1 MYYVMS
7 KHPSFKSE
15 NTEVL
20 SAEKVPVTRMEHYIK
35 DALCSFGDADFNQKR
50 NIFIF
55 MPKQTK

>member
-1 MYYVMS
+1 MYYVMG

-20 SAEKVPVTRMEHYIK
+20 SAEKVPVTWTEHYIT
-35 DALCSFGDADFNQKR
+35 DALCSFGEF
-50 NIFIF
+50 FIF